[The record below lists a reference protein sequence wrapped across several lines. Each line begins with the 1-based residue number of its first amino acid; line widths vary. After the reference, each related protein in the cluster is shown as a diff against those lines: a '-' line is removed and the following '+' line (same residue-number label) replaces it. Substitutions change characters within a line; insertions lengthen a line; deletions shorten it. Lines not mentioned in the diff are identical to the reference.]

1 MSVKEFEY
9 GEVELRKPL
18 THKLL
23 KEAVEV
29 ITENENE
36 MVLILHGE
44 GKPDYFWSKELDGV
58 EYLGEDNKVDYIK
71 EKTGLER
78 EDFILPLTKEV
89 VDKVTANIGSKA
101 IAKVEKELYDIVI
114 NANR

>member
-29 ITENENE
+29 IMENGNE

-44 GKPDYFWSKELDGV
+44 GKPEYFWSKELEGV
-58 EYLGEDNKVDYIK
+58 EYVGEENKVDYIK

-78 EDFILPLTKEV
+78 EDFILPVSKEV
-89 VDKVTANIGSKA
+89 LDKVSANIGSKA
-101 IAKVEKELYDIVI
+101 IAKVEKELYDIVVE
-114 NANR
+114 AN

>member
-1 MSVKEFEY
+1 MSVKQFEY
-9 GEVELRKPL
+9 EELELRKPL

-29 ITENENE
+29 IMENGNE

-44 GKPDYFWSKELDGV
+44 GKPEYFWSKELEGV
-58 EYLGEDNKVDYIK
+58 EYVGEENKVDYIK

-78 EDFILPLTKEV
+78 EDFILPVTKEV
-89 VDKVTANIGSKA
+89 LDKVSVNIDSKA
-101 IAKVEKELYDIVI
+101 VTKVEKELYDIVVE
-114 NANR
+114 AN

>member
-29 ITENENE
+29 IMENGNE

-44 GKPDYFWSKELDGV
+44 GKPEYFWSKELEGV
-58 EYLGEDNKVDYIK
+58 EYVGEENKVDYIK

-78 EDFILPLTKEV
+78 EDFILPVTKEV
-89 VDKVTANIGSKA
+89 LDKVTANIGSKA
-101 IAKVEKELYDIVI
+101 IAKVEKELYDIVVE
-114 NANR
+114 AN

>member
-1 MSVKEFEY
+1 MSVKQFEY
-9 GEVELRKPL
+9 EELELRKPL

-29 ITENENE
+29 IMENEEE

-44 GKPDYFWSKELDGV
+44 GKPDYFWSKELEGV
-58 EYLGEDNKVDYIK
+58 EYVGEENKVDYIK

-78 EDFILPLTKEV
+78 EDFILPVTKEV
-89 VDKVTANIGSKA
+89 LDKVSVNIDSKA
-101 IAKVEKELYDIVI
+101 VTKVEKELYDIVVE
-114 NANR
+114 AN